1 LRLILTFKPETSFL
15 VPLDRCIQLMK
26 TILAAPPVPNLK
38 GAEALVEH
46 RRQALSFL
54 RTCLASVL
62 NLSSGTARAGAGEG
76 DIKDALE
83 GVVAGWFG
91 KAETEGEEGG
101 EGQSPTGG
109 RPPGAAAQLGN
120 KTKTQLMAEQAVFKQ
135 LLTTVVAAEAGP
147 SAPLLHFSPPFT
159 PEPFLSLKRGT
170 TPHSVYVDVES
181 GRVCGPGLWRTR
193 R

>member
-1 LRLILTFKPETSFL
+1 LILTFKPETSFL

-109 RPPGAAAQLGN
+109 APPGGGGTAGEQDQDSADGGAGGVQAAAHHRGGGGGG
-120 KTKTQLMAEQAVFKQ
+120 AVR
-135 LLTTVVAAEAGP
+135 
-147 SAPLLHFSPPFT
+147 SAPPLLA
-159 PEPFLSLKRGT
+159 SLYT
-170 TPHSVYVDVES
+170 
-181 GRVCGPGLWRTR
+181 
-193 R
+193 